1 MLKLQFIQELNLFTS
16 IGNHEKWEKWVQE
29 AMDVV
34 EEKENAQTYFKVE
47 NLNWNEDLQSKTK
60 QNLNLLA

>member
-60 QNLNLLA
+60 QNLHLLA

>member
-34 EEKENAQTYFKVE
+34 EEKENAQTYFKIE

>member
-47 NLNWNEDLQSKTK
+47 NLNWSEDLQSKTK
-60 QNLNLLA
+60 QNLHLLA

>member
-47 NLNWNEDLQSKTK
+47 NLNWSEDLQSKTK

>member
-1 MLKLQFIQELNLFTS
+1 MLKLQFIQKLNLFTS

>member
-1 MLKLQFIQELNLFTS
+1 MLKLQFIQEFNLFTS

-34 EEKENAQTYFKVE
+34 EEENAQTYFKVE
-47 NLNWNEDLQSKTK
+47 NLNWSEDLQSKTK
-60 QNLNLLA
+60 QNASLLA

>member
-1 MLKLQFIQELNLFTS
+1 MLKLQFIQEFNLFTC

-34 EEKENAQTYFKVE
+34 EEENAQTYFKVE
-47 NLNWNEDLQSKTK
+47 NLNWSEDLQSKTK
-60 QNLNLLA
+60 QNASLLA